1 VIATL
6 IILSQAIVV
15 AVPQGAA
22 SQPAGPGATA
32 GSPPTLTL
40 AAAVAQARTSPGV
53 RAAGLLA
60 QAAAEAARTAGRPLN
75 PLVELRTENWGP
87 ARETLPLDLFAV
99 VNQPIELAGK
109 RAGRQRL
116 AESERN
122 LSNADVGSLQRRVAL
137 DAARAYVAS
146 LRARALLDTL
156 RTHREGLATLIDAV
170 GRQVREGYTA
180 ESDLLKFRSEAARV
194 DGEVAR
200 AHLDLDRALAALT
213 IATGSA
219 TPLSAEQIVEP
230 AAPPPPASTPEAIAV
245 AVARHPEAIQAAA
258 LVDRAR
264 QVTALE
270 RARRVPDPAVSA
282 GYKRTAGFD
291 TAVLGVIVS
300 LPLFDRNASALA
312 RATGQELSAVAHRD
326 GVLLRLSTEAHALA
340 RASRT
345 IAGRASL
352 ARDELLAPAEGVRR
366 AARAAFREGAVD
378 VLKLIDAERVYADV
392 NRAAIDLRLDAL
404 LATIEAR
411 FALGEE
417 TIP

>member
-1 VIATL
+1 VIPTL
-6 IILSQAIVV
+6 IIVCQAIVMGV
-15 AVPQGAA
+15 LEGAA
-22 SQPAGPGATA
+22 SQPPGPGATA
-32 GSPPTLTL
+32 GTQPTLTL
-40 AAAVAQARTSPGV
+40 AAAVAQARTSPGA
-53 RAAGLLA
+53 RAAALVVQG
-60 QAAAEAARTAGRPLN
+60 AAEAARTAGRPLN
-75 PLVELRTENWGP
+75 PLVEVRSENWGP
-87 ARETLPLDLFAV
+87 RRDTLPLDLFAV
-99 VNQPIELAGK
+99 VTQPIELAGK
-109 RAGRQRL
+109 RAGRRRL
-116 AESERN
+116 AESERD
-122 LSNADVGSLQRRVAL
+122 LSDADLGSLRRRVVI
-137 DAARAYVAS
+137 DAARAYVAA

-156 RTHREGLATLIDAV
+156 RTHREGLATLVDAV

-194 DGEVAR
+194 DGDIAR
-200 AHLDLDRALAALT
+200 ANLDLDRALAGLT
-213 IATGSA
+213 IAMGSA
-219 TPLSAEQIVEP
+219 TPVTAGQIVEP
-230 AAPPPPASTPEAIAV
+230 ATPPPPASTPEAIA
-245 AVARHPEAIQAAA
+245 AAIARHPEAILAAA
-258 LVDRAR
+258 MVERAR
-264 QVTALE
+264 QLTALE
-270 RARRVPDPAVSA
+270 RSRRVPDPAVSA

-291 TAVLGVIVS
+291 TAVLGVMVS

-326 GVLLRLSTEAHALA
+326 GVLRRLTTEADALA

-345 IAGRASL
+345 IAARASL